1 MFRTDVGDVEGKR
14 INKESQRSNYESD
27 LARPALRIGKLPR
40 WFYCGQTVRKIGAT
54 LGKRVVFNNMATFG
68 DIGEQIVFRKEH
80 NFNKKLALSKIG
92 AKETPHW
99 GVDRP
104 GNVVVV
110 WTFLCRA
117 SSPALF
123 SASTRYGMFVGMS
136 SCIDDSKRPYSGY
149 RGEL

>member
-1 MFRTDVGDVEGKR
+1 
-14 INKESQRSNYESD
+14 
-27 LARPALRIGKLPR
+27 
-40 WFYCGQTVRKIGAT
+40 
-54 LGKRVVFNNMATFG
+54 MASFG

-104 GNVVVV
+104 GDVVACSCCLDFPLSGFEPDLVERLHKVWYVRGNVD
-110 WTFLCRA
+110 
-117 SSPALF
+117 
-123 SASTRYGMFVGMS
+123 G
-136 SCIDDSKRPYSGY
+136 CIDDSKRPYSGY

>member
-1 MFRTDVGDVEGKR
+1 
-14 INKESQRSNYESD
+14 
-27 LARPALRIGKLPR
+27 
-40 WFYCGQTVRKIGAT
+40 
-54 LGKRVVFNNMATFG
+54 MASFG

-80 NFNKKLALSKIG
+80 NSNKKLALSKIG

-104 GNVVVV
+104 GDVVAVLVV

-123 SASTRYGMFVGMS
+123 SVSTRYGMFVGMS
-136 SCIDDSKRPYSGY
+136 MVV
-149 RGEL
+149 